1 MIPPDPS
8 LPPFPYDLSRPVPPD
23 WPSGTGDQRLVSIR
37 KRLETVFQRLA
48 LILDVTI
55 TVHKAIESQ
64 GVEHDDNFARVLQR
78 SGCDKLHVTLVKLN
92 KIIEELGGKTS
103 YSDDAPNLTEQINDH
118 VDVVED
124 DDEEEEDELEGSNS

>member
-8 LPPFPYDLSRPVPPD
+8 PPAFPYDLSKPVLPER
-23 WPSGTGDQRLVSIR
+23 PSGTGDQRLVSIR
-37 KRLETVFQRLA
+37 RRLETVFQRLH

-78 SGCDKLHVTLVKLN
+78 SSCDKLYVTLVKLN

-103 YSDDAPNLTEQINDH
+103 YSNDASNL
-118 VDVVED
+118 
-124 DDEEEEDELEGSNS
+124 